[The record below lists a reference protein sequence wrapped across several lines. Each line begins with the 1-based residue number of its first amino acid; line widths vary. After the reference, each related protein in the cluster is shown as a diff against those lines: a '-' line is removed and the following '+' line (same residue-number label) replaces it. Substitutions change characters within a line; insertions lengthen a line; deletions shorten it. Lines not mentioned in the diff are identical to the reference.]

1 MAMDTCCNI
10 LEWTVKYWT
19 VLDHEV
25 TFHCVKDEFDYNNS
39 SNNTY
44 NRLGEFVPTKKWE
57 M

>member
-10 LEWTVKYWT
+10 LEWTVKYGT

-25 TFHCVKDEFDYNNS
+25 TFHRVKDEFDYNN
-39 SNNTY
+39 TY
-44 NRLGEFVPTKKWE
+44 NRLREFVPTKKWE

>member
-1 MAMDTCCNI
+1 MAMDTYCNI

-25 TFHCVKDEFDYNNS
+25 TFHCVKEEFDY
-39 SNNTY
+39 NNTY
-44 NRLGEFVPTKKWE
+44 NRLGAFVPTKKWE